1 MYLRGTNAFPVAWL
15 LVSVGIR
22 KAQDVGAHR
31 KKIYRA
37 DPNVDDELWKRAFW
51 HLVAFDRIGGMILGR
66 GCGIAE
72 EEFVFFIISTNLPIK
87 IYVSFD
93 LDLPLEV
100 DDEYWERR
108 QDSEKIFEQPRNIPS
123 RIAAFN
129 HFIKLTQIMAFTMR
143 TMVCV
148 IGLRQNYISL
158 FRSTLLTN
166 RKFSVE

>member
-1 MYLRGTNAFPVAWL
+1 MYLRGTNAFPVAWVF
-15 LVSVGIR
+15 VSVGIR

-31 KKIYRA
+31 KKVYRA

-51 HLVAFDRIGGMILGR
+51 HLVVFDRIGAMILGR
-66 GCGIAE
+66 ACGIAE
-72 EEFVFFIISTNLPIK
+72 EEFVFTLSTNLPIE

-100 DDEYWERR
+100 DDEYWEGR

-148 IGLRQNYISL
+148 IGLSSKFISL

-166 RKFSVE
+166 RIFSAE

>member
-1 MYLRGTNAFPVAWL
+1 M
-15 LVSVGIR
+15 
-22 KAQDVGAHR
+22 
-31 KKIYRA
+31 
-37 DPNVDDELWKRAFW
+37 
-51 HLVAFDRIGGMILGR
+51 
-66 GCGIAE
+66 
-72 EEFVFFIISTNLPIK
+72 FFTLTTDLSIN

-100 DDEYWERR
+100 DDEYWEGH

-166 RKFSVE
+166 RKFSAG